1 MACVV
6 ATAAE
11 PVFHVSLKNSGA
23 GCGAA
28 GRAPPPCRPPPWRA
42 PAAGSRACT
51 ATAAANTIAMRT
63 DFLRNVIKA
72 PPSKGAQII
81 SAHLVGAPRYIC
93 RLAKHEIRGADQAE
107 AGPHEVPVDRL
118 AHVENRE
125 GDEYAERDPLLQD
138 LQLGEREGAEA
149 D

>member
-1 MACVV
+1 
-6 ATAAE
+6 
-11 PVFHVSLKNSGA
+11 
-23 GCGAA
+23 
-28 GRAPPPCRPPPWRA
+28 
-42 PAAGSRACT
+42 
-51 ATAAANTIAMRT
+51 MRT

-125 GDEYAERDPLLQD
+125 GDEYAERDHLLQD

-149 D
+149 DPICRYLQQIFEECDAPTEDCRYIPGTIRQIAQVRVPGDRHE

>member
-1 MACVV
+1 
-6 ATAAE
+6 
-11 PVFHVSLKNSGA
+11 
-23 GCGAA
+23 
-28 GRAPPPCRPPPWRA
+28 
-42 PAAGSRACT
+42 
-51 ATAAANTIAMRT
+51 MRT

-125 GDEYAERDPLLQD
+125 GGAYAERDPPLQYFQWGVGGGGKAD
-138 LQLGEREGAEA
+138 PICRYLQQIFEEC